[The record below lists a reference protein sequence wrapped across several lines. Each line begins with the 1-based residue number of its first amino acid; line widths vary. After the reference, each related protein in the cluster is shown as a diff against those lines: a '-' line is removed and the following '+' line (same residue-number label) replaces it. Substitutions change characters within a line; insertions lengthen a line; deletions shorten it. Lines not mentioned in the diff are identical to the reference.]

1 MKKGF
6 TVSIVIIVSAIAFAC
21 FIPADSA
28 PVSGLTTVWTLG
40 SKDASYV
47 EFSAIPGI
55 KLMED
60 YAAKYPGG
68 FDLKAAGARAKGAF
82 PGVQAGPADSWGG
95 YKTYPI
101 RVKFKLDTVAPGGY
115 VLTVGLAGVSPFGDV
130 ELTASIFSE
139 NGAAESKVRLERGK
153 DEKPFYLATGL
164 SDPRTVFFYFPAD
177 AARAGVNEVTITDTE
192 GSWLLYDYVKLE
204 AVTDASRHTLTGF
217 TAECPP
223 FLAHRGSGAGNLVRA
238 NFFAVGAPAEMTA
251 VATVGGA
258 EYKEKVTVKPGP
270 GTIGVVIPEQTAA
283 ATAELRVEF
292 NGEVL
297 ARSTVTVNPV
307 RHITL
312 MLMPHSHLD
321 IGYPDLQPNI
331 MLDQKLYLEYA
342 LDIIERTKDSPAPMT
357 WVVEASWSAINML
370 LGIGP
375 WEEYGSIMGES
386 LEETNLKPLMDAPG
400 DFWKETVNMR
410 DVAPLAKVTSSAGAP
425 DALNN
430 RRAVDGSPMG
440 WQSNGAAPGSWIE
453 LEFDAP
459 HKFKYLAVRPG
470 RELSNRILQA
480 KITLDGD
487 ETKLYKIGPMGEH
500 RERSFV
506 TFDYGVSARKV
517 RFEIISAA
525 DNNQPTAIME
535 FETWSPVPAEQTR
548 ERLIRAIRDGRVEIT
563 GLYMNFLTQLIPT
576 EWLIRSMLRSNVAA
590 EKSGVPLKTALITD
604 VPGYSFAVPDI
615 LAGSGIKYFYPALN
629 PDHAKTCL
637 TGMPRAFW
645 WVGPGGGRVLV
656 FHSFDTYMEGWRM
669 GFTVSAD
676 LVERSLPG
684 FIATLDAQ
692 GYPYD
697 TAPLRTLGDTTDDGP
712 VGEKLPEVVAEWNR
726 RWAWPRVE
734 LSIPSKFFPDFEK
747 KYGASLPT
755 LTGDWTGYWEDGAAS
770 SAMETFEIL
779 TSHRA
784 LLFTSA
790 FNAFFNLM
798 KFPDAY
804 NEYLTEMNDSYSKTE
819 ENLYLYD
826 EHTWGADMSVAEPE
840 NQQTLW
846 QWELKKDPI
855 RRAYDDIDETV
866 KIFVPLINRFAP
878 KPSHGG
884 KIVAVV
890 NPTGKAR
897 AITAIVDLESP
908 DNKSYKVYDLST
920 GKEALSVDTEDFYD
934 RILPFYA
941 ENVPAMG
948 VKYYEAVATG
958 ELTERTE
965 KAEKEES
972 KKDKYVIENSFYRL
986 TVDGASGR
994 IESIYDK
1001 ELKRELV
1008 DSSGGFGM
1016 NEFLYISGF
1025 DYKNPT
1031 KIQNVRINVGED
1043 NSLLT
1048 ELTING
1054 ETPMFKWVSRKI
1066 TLNNKRKEI
1075 QFLNLLIKEKT
1086 YEKEAAYFAFP
1097 FNVPGGELR
1106 LEVTGGMITP
1116 EKDQVS
1122 GAARDWV
1129 SIQDTAAALGDDY
1142 SILFSTPDAPLVVP
1156 CEMTVLS
1163 FKTKNECGNTT
1174 FFSYVMN
1181 NYWHTNYLAGQG
1193 GLFVFRYS
1201 ITSVKGRAKDS
1212 DIVNFGI
1219 DTSDTLKAFKLEGE
1233 GSDNNAGAISFMS
1246 VDPATVR
1253 LLGVKTAEDKRGI
1266 IVRLQELDG
1275 VATKAKISVNPIL
1288 GLKNAEPDDLLERPL
1303 GSPALSLKGDKPAV
1317 EVDVPARG
1325 IVTVRLY

>member
-1 MKKGF
+1 MKKRF
-6 TVSIVIIVSAIAFAC
+6 TVSIAIIISAIAFAC

-28 PVSGLTTVWTLG
+28 PGDSGLTTVWTLG

-68 FDLKAAGARAKGAF
+68 FDLKAAGARAKGVF

-101 RVKFKLDTVAPGGY
+101 RVKFKLDSAAPGGY
-115 VLTVGLAGVSPFGDV
+115 LLTVGLAGVSPFGDV
-130 ELTASIFSE
+130 ELTVSM
-139 NGAAESKVRLERGK
+139 NGAAESKQRLERGK

-164 SDPRTVFFYFPAD
+164 SDPRIAYFFFPAD
-177 AARAGVNEVTITDTE
+177 AARAGVNEITITDTE

-204 AVTDASRHTLTGF
+204 AVTDESRRTLKDF

-223 FLAHRGSGAGNLVRA
+223 FLAHRGGGAGNLVRA
-238 NFFAVGAPAEMTA
+238 SFFAVGAPAEMTA
-251 VATVGGA
+251 VATVFSESGA
-258 EYKEKVTVKPGP
+258 EYKEKVKIKPGP
-270 GTIGVVIPEQTAA
+270 GTIGVVIPEQTAVT
-283 ATAELRVEF
+283 TAELRVEF

-331 MLDQKLYLEYA
+331 MLGQKLYLEYA

-357 WVVEASWSAINML
+357 WVVEASWPAINML

-375 WEEYGSIMGES
+375 WEEYGEMMSGNSGNDE
-386 LEETNLKPLMDAPG
+386 LKPLMDAPG

-410 DVAPLAKVTSSAGAP
+410 DVAPLARVTSSAGAP

-440 WQSNGAAPGSWIE
+440 WQSNGAAPGAWIE

-459 HKFKYLAVRPG
+459 HKFKYIAVRPG

-487 ETKLYKIGPMGEH
+487 ESKSYKIGPMGVD
-500 RERSFV
+500 RERTFV
-506 TFDYGVSARKV
+506 TLGDGISAKKV
-517 RFEIISAA
+517 RLDIISAA
-525 DNNQPTAIME
+525 DNNQPAAIME
-535 FETWSPVPAEQTR
+535 FETWESAPAEQTR
-548 ERLIRAIRDGRVEIT
+548 ERLIRAIRDGRIEIT

-604 VPGYSFAVPDI
+604 VPGFSFAVPDI

-645 WVGPGGGRVLV
+645 WVGPGGGRILV

-669 GFTVSAD
+669 GFTVSTD

-684 FIATLDAQ
+684 FIASLDAQ

-697 TAPLRTLGDTTDDGP
+697 TAPLRTLGDITDDGP
-712 VGEKLPEVVAEWNR
+712 VAELLPDVVAEWNR

-734 LSIPSKFFPDFEK
+734 LSIPSKFFSDFEK
-747 KYGASLPT
+747 KYGSSLPT

-770 SAMETFEIL
+770 SARQTTIVRNV
-779 TSHRA
+779 HRD
-784 LLFTSA
+784 LLFRSA

-798 KFPDAY
+798 KFPDSY
-804 NEYLTEMNDSYSKTE
+804 NDYLTEMNDSYSKIE

-826 EHTWGADMSVAEPE
+826 EHTWGADMSVGDPE

-846 QWELKKDPI
+846 QW
-855 RRAYDDIDETV
+855 AYKEAPAERSFMAI
-866 KIFVPLINRFAP
+866 INNIGSFVPFLERFAP
-878 KPSHGG
+878 RATHGG
-884 KIVAVV
+884 EIIAVV
-890 NPTGKAR
+890 GLAG
-897 AITAIVDLESP
+897 ITHSRKVDDVLYP
-908 DNKSYKVYDLST
+908 PFKKNYKLYDLST
-920 GKEALSVDTEDFYD
+920 GREVDSVLGYSAD
-934 RILPFYA
+934 RPVVFYA
-941 ENVPAMG
+941 EGVPAIG
-948 VKYYEAVATG
+948 VKYYEVVETD
-958 ELTERTE
+958 EISED
-965 KAEKEES
+965 KEFKEG
-972 KKDKYVIENSFYRL
+972 KREKYVLDNSFYRI
-986 TVDGASGR
+986 TVDGVTGR

-1001 ELKRELV
+1001 ELKKELV
-1008 DSSGGFGM
+1008 DVSGGFGM
-1016 NEFLYISGF
+1016 NEFLYVKGLDSKNVSRLTNVKIEKSEDNDFFTELIISGKTPIF
-1025 DYKNPT
+1025 Y
-1031 KIQNVRINVGED
+1031 NVGQ
-1043 NSLLT
+1043 T
-1048 ELTING
+1048 
-1054 ETPMFKWVSRKI
+1054 I
-1066 TLNNKRKEI
+1066 TLDNKIKEI
-1075 QFLNLLIKEKT
+1075 DFWTWLSKGKT
-1086 YEKEAAYFAFP
+1086 YEKEALYFAFP

-1106 LEVTGGMITP
+1106 LEVTGGMMTP

-1122 GAARDWV
+1122 GAARDWI
-1129 SIQDTAAALGDDY
+1129 SIQNAAAALGDDY

-1193 GLFVFRYS
+1193 GSFSFRYS
-1201 ITSVKGRAKDS
+1201 ITSVPGRAKDS

-1219 DTSDTLKAFKLEGE
+1219 DSMYWVQAFRLEGG
-1233 GSDNNAGAISFMS
+1233 GSASNKGEISFMS

-1253 LLGVKTAEDKRGI
+1253 LLGVKTAEDRRGI
-1266 IVRLQELDG
+1266 IVRLQEMDG
-1275 VATKAKISVNPIL
+1275 VATKAKITVNPIL
-1288 GLKNAEPDDLLERPL
+1288 GLKNAELDDLLERPL
-1303 GSPALSLKGDKPAV
+1303 GSPAMLLKGDNPAV